1 MKPPVFLAVELLPT
15 VVGIFLPRAEL
26 KDVLEDTDFWRG
38 QEVSEGPGPGKPGM
52 RTSPPK

>member
-26 KDVLEDTDFWRG
+26 KDVLEDTDFWQG
-38 QEVSEGPGPGKPGM
+38 QEG
-52 RTSPPK
+52 